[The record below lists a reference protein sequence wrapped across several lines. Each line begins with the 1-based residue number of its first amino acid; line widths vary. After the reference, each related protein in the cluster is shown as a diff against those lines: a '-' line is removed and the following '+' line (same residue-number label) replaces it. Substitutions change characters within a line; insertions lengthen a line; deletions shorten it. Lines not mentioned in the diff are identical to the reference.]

1 MDNSWHSGARSPT
14 LLIVSTMGFSER
26 ATEETDML
34 RIFKM
39 SSARVLAVLLVAG
52 SLTTVAAGQASSSA
66 ATSSAVPRLVKFSG
80 VVKDEQGRPQSGVA
94 GITFALYK
102 EQSGGA
108 PLWLET
114 QNVQADSSGRYTV
127 LLGSSKADGL
137 PMDLFTSG
145 DARWI
150 GVHPSGQAEQP
161 RVLLVSTPYALKAA
175 DAETLGGLPVSA
187 FALAAPANSN
197 AAPTASSTPDATA
210 ASAPPPAS
218 SVTGSGTANYLPLW
232 TSTSNIGNSVL
243 FQLGS
248 GSTAKLGIGTT
259 TPSST
264 LDVKGSATLEGPVTI
279 PPISGAN
286 ATKGE
291 SSQAVAFVAS
301 SYDSSTRAPLSQ
313 TFVWKAEPI
322 NNNTPNPS
330 GTLSLLFGAGTSTPT
345 ETGLKLSSKGIYTF
359 ASGQTFPGTG
369 TITGVTTGS
378 GSGLTGGG
386 TTGNLNLSLT
396 STCSNGQVLQWNGTQ
411 WVCVSAGMGT
421 ITGVLAGTDLTGGGT
436 TNSVTLNLDVT
447 KTDARYPR
455 LNTANTF
462 TGNQSVIGNLVASGT
477 VSGGTGS
484 FGSLAVS
491 SSLQVANLNAS
502 LLGGLSAGS
511 YATTGANTFT
521 QTQTIAGNGLNAVVG
536 DMGCLGPSAGI
547 GFGNVSGCNYTIL
560 RDAFNNLVLNRPAG
574 GYAIKFREG
583 DGADEMV
590 IATGGSVGIGTG
602 SPLATLEVDSRGTDA
617 GRFIGAASTSGSPG
631 YGVVAYGGDD
641 NSNIFAA
648 HGGLGGFFNGG
659 NSTNNQGFTGEGIWA
674 GPGTSGGVVT
684 GYAGY
689 FNGDVNVVGQITAG
703 VKDFKI
709 DHPLD
714 PANKYLYHSS
724 VESSEMMNIYTGN
737 ITTDSQGDA
746 AIQLP
751 EWFETLNGDFRYQLT
766 VIGQFAQAIVAS
778 KIANN
783 EFHIKTDK
791 SNVEVSWQVTGVRQD
806 AYAKAHPLQVE
817 VGKSERERG
826 FYIHPELY
834 GAPEEKGMEWARHPE
849 MMKQMKERRQ
859 KTNERQPKPNQRSK

>member
-1 MDNSWHSGARSPT
+1 MKTET
-14 LLIVSTMGFSER
+14 LRV
-26 ATEETDML
+26 
-34 RIFKM
+34 FKM
-39 SSARVLAVLLVAG
+39 SNVFVLAALLVAG
-52 SLTTVAAGQASSSA
+52 FLTRTAAGQASSSRGQ
-66 ATSSAVPRLVKFSG
+66 ATNSGVPHLVKFNG
-80 VVKDEQGRPQSGVA
+80 TIKDERGRPQSGVA

-102 EQSGGA
+102 DQSGGA

-114 QNVQADSSGRYTV
+114 QNVQVDSSGRYTV
-127 LLGSSKADGL
+127 FLGASKPDGL
-137 PMDLFTSG
+137 PVDLFMSG
-145 DARWI
+145 EARWL
-150 GVHPSGQAEQP
+150 GVQVAGQAEQR

-175 DAETLGGLPVSA
+175 DAETLGGLPASA
-187 FALAAPANSN
+187 FALAAPVNPN
-197 AAPTASSTPDATA
+197 AATTAPA
-210 ASAPPPAS
+210 ALDGAAANVPPPAS
-218 SVTGSGTANYLPLW
+218 TVTGSGTANYVPLW
-232 TSTSNIGNSVL
+232 TSTSNIGNSMV
-243 FQLGS
+243 FQSGS

-264 LDVKGSATLEGPVTI
+264 LDVKGSATLEGPVTL
-279 PPISGAN
+279 PPISGAT

-291 SSQAVAFVAS
+291 SSQAVGFVAS
-301 SYDSSTRAPLSQ
+301 SYDSSTKAPLSQ

-322 NNNTPNPS
+322 NNNTSNPS
-330 GTLSLLFGAGTSTPT
+330 GTLNLQFSAGTSTPT
-345 ETGLKLSSKGIYTF
+345 ETGLKLSNKGIYTF

-386 TTGNLNLSLT
+386 TTGNLKLSLT
-396 STCSNGQVLQWNGTQ
+396 STCSNGQVLQWNGTA

-421 ITGVLAGTDLTGGGT
+421 ITGVMPGTDLTGGGT
-436 TNSVTLNLDVT
+436 SNSVTLNLDVT
-447 KTDARYPR
+447 KTDARYPQ
-455 LNTANTF
+455 LKAANTF
-462 TGNQSVIGNLVASGT
+462 TGNQSVTGNVVASGT

-484 FGSLAVS
+484 FGSLVVS
-491 SSLQVANLNAS
+491 SNVQVANLNAS

-511 YATTGANTFT
+511 FAPAGTYATTGANTFT

-560 RDAFNNLVLNRPAG
+560 KDAFNNLVLNRPAG

-583 DGADEMV
+583 DGTDQMV
-590 IATGGSVGIGTG
+590 IATGGFVGIGTS
-602 SPLATLEVDSRGTDA
+602 SPLATLEVDSRGSDA
-617 GRFIGAASTSGSPG
+617 GRFTGAPATSGSPG

-724 VESSEMMNIYTGN
+724 VESSEMMNIYNGT

-751 EWFETLNGDFRYQLT
+751 EWFEALNIDFRYQLT
-766 VIGQFAQAIVAS
+766 VIGQFAQAIVATE
-778 KIANN
+778 IENN
-783 EFHIKTDK
+783 QFRIKTDQPSVK
-791 SNVEVSWQVTGVRQD
+791 VSWQVTGVRQD
-806 AYAKAHPLQVE
+806 AYARAHPLQVE
-817 VGKSERERG
+817 VGKSEHERG

-834 GAPEEKGMEWARHPE
+834 GAPEEKGMEWARYPE

-859 KTNERQPKPNQRSK
+859 KANQRSK